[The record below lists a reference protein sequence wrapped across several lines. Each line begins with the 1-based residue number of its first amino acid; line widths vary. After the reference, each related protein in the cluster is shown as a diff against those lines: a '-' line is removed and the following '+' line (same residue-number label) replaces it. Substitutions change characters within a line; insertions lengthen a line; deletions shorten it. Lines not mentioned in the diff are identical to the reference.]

1 MCDGAMST
9 RAQAVRARTS
19 NTVLAGP
26 RVRWLALSV
35 LFVLTWFASGAGVPL
50 YDGVGFPDQPYRYV
64 TVPTGAKHGPA
75 PAPAL
80 ASSPVKDGSSIGEIT
95 VQSNEQGPQ
104 ILLQLLPG
112 FVLAPKAAHIA
123 GVSATPLAP
132 DPAPIDGKVDGNV
145 YRLSLTSD
153 VGTASFGP
161 NVGDAFLYLRA
172 ASLKPAPPVMEYRPA
187 PASPWVRLHTVK
199 AGTDIFVISFR
210 GAGDYALVHLR
221 GAKAVGGG
229 LSQETVLLLLL
240 GGFVIVVIGV
250 AVISRRPWRPSP
262 TDSEDPQLGL

>member
-1 MCDGAMST
+1 MST
-9 RAQAVRARTS
+9 RAPAVRPGTCG
-19 NTVLAGP
+19 TVLADP
-26 RVRWLALSV
+26 RLRWLALSL
-35 LFVLTWFASGAGVPL
+35 LFVLAWVASGAGVPL

-64 TVPTGAKHGPA
+64 KVPTGAKHGPA
-75 PAPAL
+75 PTPAS
-80 ASSPVKDGSSIGEIT
+80 ASSAVKNGRSIGEIT
-95 VQSNEQGPQ
+95 VQSDEQGPQ
-104 ILLQLLPG
+104 ILLQLLPAL
-112 FVLAPKAAHIA
+112 VLTPKGARTAAVT
-123 GVSATPLAP
+123 GTPLAP

-145 YRLSLTSD
+145 YRLSVTSN
-153 VGTASFGP
+153 VGPASFGP
-161 NVGDAFLYLRA
+161 TVGDAFLYLRA

-262 TDSEDPQLGL
+262 TDSEDPQLGS